1 MFGYV
6 RPCTGELKVKE
17 YDLYRAVYCG
27 ICRSLGGAAG
37 CLARLTLSYDSVF
50 LASLRFLAAGTAP
63 EVREGRCPFHPL
75 KKRPVA
81 EDCDELRFAAAATVI
96 LADGKIR
103 DDVKDEGG
111 MKKLAAAAAR
121 PFVSGMAKKAVKRGG
136 DVFRGMSEDV
146 KKYVGELSDLEKD
159 GCASLDET
167 AERFGSLMSRVFSAG
182 CEDGEK
188 SRILAEAGR
197 SAGRFVYAADA
208 ADDVLRDKKKKRYN
222 PLLLSWGDRATETI
236 YDGKKKREILARP
249 VAEAVMTAAMLD
261 LRRLPPA
268 VELLCEGGDPGI
280 SAIVRNTVYL
290 GMPDAMKRAVG
301 NNTSPDPDKDTSL
314 KESGTV

>member
-6 RPCTGELKVKE
+6 MPCTDELKVRE

-37 CLARLTLSYDSVF
+37 CLSRLTLTYDSVF
-50 LASLRFLAAGTAP
+50 LASLRYLAAGASP
-63 EVREGRCPFHPL
+63 KIKDGRCPLHPL
-75 KKRPVA
+75 KKRHIA

-96 LADGKIR
+96 MADGKIR
-103 DDVKDEGG
+103 DDVKDERGP
-111 MKKLAAAAAR
+111 KKLAAAAAR
-121 PFVSGMAKKAVKRGG
+121 PFVSGMASRAVRRGG
-136 DVFRGMSEDV
+136 DTFREMRDDV
-146 KKYVGELSDLEKD
+146 KKYVAELSSLEKEN
-159 GCASLDET
+159 CPSLDRT
-167 AERFGSLMSRVFSAG
+167 AECFGSLMSRVFSAG

-188 SRILAEAGR
+188 RRILAEAGR

-208 ADDVLRDKKKKRYN
+208 ADDLLRDKKKKRYN

-236 YDGKKKREILARP
+236 KIGKKQRETLARP

-268 VELLCEGGDPGI
+268 VELLTEGGDPGLC
-280 SAIVRNTVYL
+280 AIVRNIVYL
-290 GMPDAMKRAVG
+290 GMPDAMQRAVG
-301 NNTSPDPDKDTSL
+301 RNTSPDPEKDISS
-314 KESGTV
+314 KESETV

>member
-1 MFGYV
+1 
-6 RPCTGELKVKE
+6 
-17 YDLYRAVYCG
+17 
-27 ICRSLGGAAG
+27 
-37 CLARLTLSYDSVF
+37 
-50 LASLRFLAAGTAP
+50 
-63 EVREGRCPFHPL
+63 
-75 KKRPVA
+75 
-81 EDCDELRFAAAATVI
+81 
-96 LADGKIR
+96 R

-222 PLLLSWGDRATETI
+222 PLLLSWGDRATEII

-268 VELLCEGGDPGI
+268 VELLCEGGDPGV

-314 KESGTV
+314 KESGTA